1 MAAIACYEDRDE
13 DIFNSTRAKFIEN
26 GITIGNEALQ
36 LLCARLS
43 NDRMSNSG
51 EIEKLITY
59 LGDHKNVTVED
70 VQKIISDASSSSG
83 DDVCFAAA
91 GGYADKALAAF
102 NKLVN
107 EGNEPISIIRSL
119 TYHFN
124 KILTCKA
131 FMENGDTVDKAVFQ
145 LQPRIIFFR
154 ESSFKRQVSIWPREK
169 LLSVLELLYK
179 CERDCKTTNMPVV
192 EIVSYTLMQISSAA
206 KKTCVKLFSAFFHV
220 SNPAGVKWSV
230 LKRRFLFGGGKG
242 FFKNAVLQ
250 PQVFF
255 QYFGSNAAGAA
266 EIGVAAFNQ
275 FPGIKFIVQKS
286 KRDCSQ
292 AESHNLRK
300 ENDCGPQPVFAMQ
313 GNQKSNSRTVHEKPV
328 GATLIIPVRG
338 FLKIKFAPAI
348 SVLNFVFFDC
358 TSELLIN
365 L

>member
-1 MAAIACYEDRDE
+1 MQFKQAQIDKYLKKPDDVLRCAVIYGSNEGLQAEYVKKFTTAVCPDPYDPFRVVYLNGSDVNGDPGILFGEYNGQSLMGGRRVVIVRDGDNNLTKHVKALLENNVSDTLLIVSSGSLNKKSSLVRLAEENENMAAIACYEDRDE

-102 NKLVN
+102 NKLV
-107 EGNEPISIIRSL
+107 
-119 TYHFN
+119 F
-124 KILTCKA
+124 K
-131 FMENGDTVDKAVFQ
+131 

-192 EIVSYTLMQISSAA
+192 DIVSYTLMQISSAA
-206 KKTCVKLFSAFFHV
+206 RKLA
-220 SNPAGVKWSV
+220 
-230 LKRRFLFGGGKG
+230 
-242 FFKNAVLQ
+242 
-250 PQVFF
+250 
-255 QYFGSNAAGAA
+255 
-266 EIGVAAFNQ
+266 
-275 FPGIKFIVQKS
+275 
-286 KRDCSQ
+286 
-292 AESHNLRK
+292 
-300 ENDCGPQPVFAMQ
+300 
-313 GNQKSNSRTVHEKPV
+313 
-328 GATLIIPVRG
+328 
-338 FLKIKFAPAI
+338 
-348 SVLNFVFFDC
+348 
-358 TSELLIN
+358 
-365 L
+365 

>member
-1 MAAIACYEDRDE
+1 MQFKQAQIDKYLKKPDDVLRCAVIYGSNEGLQAEYVKKFTTAVCPDPYDPFRVVYLNGSDVNGDPGILFGEYNGQSLMGGRRVVIVRDGDNNLTKHVKALLENNVSDTLLIVSSGSLNKKSSLVRLAEETENMAAIACYEDRDE

-131 FMENGDTVDKAVFQ
+131 FMENGDTVDKAVFK

-206 KKTCVKLFSAFFHV
+206 RKLA
-220 SNPAGVKWSV
+220 
-230 LKRRFLFGGGKG
+230 
-242 FFKNAVLQ
+242 
-250 PQVFF
+250 
-255 QYFGSNAAGAA
+255 
-266 EIGVAAFNQ
+266 
-275 FPGIKFIVQKS
+275 
-286 KRDCSQ
+286 
-292 AESHNLRK
+292 
-300 ENDCGPQPVFAMQ
+300 
-313 GNQKSNSRTVHEKPV
+313 
-328 GATLIIPVRG
+328 
-338 FLKIKFAPAI
+338 
-348 SVLNFVFFDC
+348 
-358 TSELLIN
+358 
-365 L
+365 